1 MLIDIVK
8 DVRDDLLRFDVCIV
22 GSGPAGI
29 TLARE
34 ISRAELRVCLVE
46 SGAQKSQPEIQELN
60 AGVVNSAH
68 GYREETLREGRC
80 RRFGGTA
87 NLWNHQIR
95 GEPARYI
102 RYVPLD
108 EIDFES
114 RDWVP
119 ESGWPFTHQAIVPFY
134 ERAQRI
140 CGINSFDCPEILET
154 GTKNGRLWQTEKI
167 ESVLSQF
174 GLAKIFL
181 EHYRR
186 ELVLDQRVA
195 VIVGATLLHFKI
207 DPLSRVITS
216 GQVSRPD
223 GRKFWIR
230 ARAFV
235 LAAGGL
241 ENARILLLQDDLQSG
256 GLGNQHDMVGRCF
269 MDHPQITLGTLIP
282 FSSSLFGRAG
292 LYDQHHVG
300 EQTMMRILHIRPEV
314 MRREKMLNLCGV
326 LVPHFKTLRDN
337 SPAILRQLIVRV
349 PRLIC
354 RRLSWQHRSTPL
366 DAPPRP
372 FRQRLLEDYYAAGQ
386 CGWLKLTQ
394 PERRFDKFSIRSLV
408 EQSPDRS
415 NRVMLQ
421 DETDAFDQRKI
432 KVLWRWNDLD
442 RSSIRQA
449 QQIFHQELSSAG
461 IGTFVPL
468 EETVGAQPRRFDSP
482 HHFLGTTR
490 MHDNPR
496 NGVVD
501 SDCRV
506 HGVPNLFIAGSSV
519 FPTGGY
525 ANPTFTI
532 IALAL
537 RLATLLQSELQS
549 KPLVKLRSE
558 ADQCYPQSGLAE

>member
-1 MLIDIVK
+1 MLIDVAPHA
-8 DVRDDLLRFDVCIV
+8 RGDLARFDVCIV

-29 TLARE
+29 TVARE
-34 ISRAELRVCLVE
+34 VCRTGLSVCLVE
-46 SGAQKSQPEIQELN
+46 SGAHKSSGKIQDLN
-60 AGVVNSAH
+60 AGVVDSAH
-68 GYREETLREGRC
+68 GYREEVLREGRC

-95 GEPARYI
+95 GEPARYV

-119 ESGWPFTHQAIVPFY
+119 ESGWAFSRQAIEPFY
-134 ERAQRI
+134 QRAQQV
-140 CGINSFDCPEILET
+140 CGINSFECPPEFVEA

-167 ESVLSQF
+167 ESVVSQL
-174 GLAKIFL
+174 GLAETFV

-186 ELVLDQRVA
+186 ELILDQRVT
-195 VIVGATLLHFKI
+195 VILRATLLQFQM

-216 GQVSRPD
+216 GQVRTPD

-230 ARAFV
+230 ARTFV

-241 ENARILLLQDDLQSG
+241 ENARILLLQEDLQSG
-256 GLGNQHDMVGRCF
+256 GLGNQHDMVERCF
-269 MDHPQITLGTLIP
+269 MDHPQITLGVLTP
-282 FSSSLFGRAG
+282 FSSSLFGRAE

-300 EQTMMRILHIRPEV
+300 GHVMMRLLHIRPEV
-314 MRREKMLNLCGV
+314 MRREKMLNLYGV

-337 SPAILRQLIVRV
+337 STATLRQLMVRV
-349 PRLIC
+349 PRFIY
-354 RRLSWQHRSTPL
+354 RRLSLQYRCTPL
-366 DAPPRP
+366 DARP
-372 FRQRLLEDYYAAGQ
+372 FRQRLLEDYYAEGQ
-386 CGWLKLTQ
+386 CGWSRLAR
-394 PERRFDKFSIRSLV
+394 PERRFVEFSIRSLV

-421 DETDAFDQRKI
+421 DETDEFDQRKI

-442 RSSIRQA
+442 LRSIRQA
-449 QQIFHQELSSAG
+449 QKIFREELASTG

-468 EETVGAQPRRFDSP
+468 EETIGPRPRRFDSP

-496 NGVVD
+496 NRVVD
-501 SDCRV
+501 PDCRV
-506 HGVPNLFIAGSSV
+506 HGVPNLFVAGSSV
-519 FPTGGY
+519 FPTSGY

-537 RLATLLQSELQS
+537 RLASHLQSELQS
-549 KPLVKLRSE
+549 KPTISSHSE
-558 ADQCYPQSGLAE
+558 PSQRQTSDG

>member
-1 MLIDIVK
+1 MLIEIAPQA
-8 DVRDDLLRFDVCIV
+8 RGDLSRFDVCIV

-29 TLARE
+29 AVARE
-34 ISRAELRVCLVE
+34 LCRAGLSVCLVE
-46 SGAQKSQPEIQELN
+46 SGAHKSSGRIQDLN
-60 AGVVNSAH
+60 AGVIDSAH

-95 GEPARYI
+95 GEPARYV
-102 RYVPLD
+102 RYLPLD
-108 EIDFES
+108 EIDFET

-119 ESGWPFTHQAIVPFY
+119 ESGWPFARQAIEPFY
-134 ERAQRI
+134 EHAQQI
-140 CGINSFDCPEILET
+140 CGIKSFDCPPEILEAE
-154 GTKNGRLWQTEKI
+154 TKNERLWQTEKI
-167 ESVLSQF
+167 ESIVSQF
-174 GLAKIFL
+174 GLAEIFV

-186 ELVLDQRVA
+186 ELVRDHRVA
-195 VIVGATLLHFKI
+195 IILRATLLHFQM
-207 DPLSRVITS
+207 DALSRVITS
-216 GQVSRPD
+216 GQVGTPD

-230 ARAFV
+230 ARTFV

-241 ENARILLLQDDLQSG
+241 ENSRILLLQEDLQSG

-269 MDHPQITLGTLIP
+269 MDHPQTTLGVLIP
-282 FSSSLFGRAG
+282 FSNSLFGRVE
-292 LYDQHHVG
+292 LYDQHRVG
-300 EQTMMRILHIRPEV
+300 KQMMMRILHIRPEV

-326 LVPHFKTLRDN
+326 LVPHFKTLREN
-337 SPAILRQLIVRV
+337 SPATLRQLMVRV
-349 PRLIC
+349 PRFIY
-354 RRLSWQHRSTPL
+354 RRLSSQYRGMPL
-366 DAPPRP
+366 GAPPRP

-386 CGWLKLTQ
+386 CGWSRLSR
-394 PERRFDKFSIRSLV
+394 PERRFGRFSIRSLV

-421 DETDAFDQRKI
+421 EETDEFDQRKI
-432 KVLWRWNDLD
+432 KVLWRWNNLDL
-442 RSSIRQA
+442 RSIRQA
-449 QQIFHQELSSAG
+449 QQIFREELASAG

-468 EETVGAQPRRFDSP
+468 EETNGAQPRRFDSA

-490 MHDNPR
+490 MHENPR

-501 SDCRV
+501 ADCRV
-506 HGVPNLFIAGSSV
+506 HGVANLFVAGSSV

-537 RLATLLQSELQS
+537 RLANHLQSELRS
-549 KPLVKLRSE
+549 KPTIDLHSE
-558 ADQCYPQSGLAE
+558 PGERQTSTG

>member
-1 MLIDIVK
+1 MLIDIAPHA
-8 DVRDDLLRFDVCIV
+8 RGDLARFDVCIV

-29 TLARE
+29 TVARE
-34 ISRAELRVCLVE
+34 ICCAGLSVCLVE
-46 SGAQKSQPEIQELN
+46 SGAHKCSGEIQALN
-60 AGVVNSAH
+60 AGVVDSAD

-95 GEPARYI
+95 GEPTRYV

-119 ESGWPFTHQAIVPFY
+119 ESGWPFTRQAIEPFY
-134 ERAQRI
+134 ERAQQV
-140 CGINSFDCPEILET
+140 CGINSFDCPPEFLEA
-154 GTKNGRLWQTEKI
+154 GAKNGRLWRTEKI
-167 ESVLSQF
+167 ESVVSQF
-174 GLAKIFL
+174 GLAETFV
-181 EHYRR
+181 ERYRR
-186 ELVLDQRVA
+186 ELVRDPRVA
-195 VIVGATLLHFKI
+195 VILRATLLHFQM

-216 GQVSRPD
+216 GQVRTPD

-230 ARAFV
+230 ARTFV

-241 ENARILLLQDDLQSG
+241 ENARILLLQEDSQSG

-269 MDHPQITLGTLIP
+269 MDHPQITLGVLIP
-282 FSSSLFGRAG
+282 FSSALFGQAE

-300 EQTMMRILHIRPEV
+300 RQVMMRLLHIRPEV

-337 SPAILRQLIVRV
+337 GSATLRQLMVRV
-349 PRLIC
+349 PRFIY
-354 RRLSWQHRSTPL
+354 RRLSSRYRCTPL
-366 DAPPRP
+366 DAPSRP
-372 FRQRLLEDYYAAGQ
+372 FRQRLLEDYYAEGQ
-386 CGWLKLTQ
+386 CGWSRLTQ
-394 PERRFDKFSIRSLV
+394 PGRRFVKFSIRSLV

-421 DETDAFDQRKI
+421 DETDEFDQRKI
-432 KVLWRWNDLD
+432 KVLWRWNELDL
-442 RSSIRQA
+442 RSIRQA
-449 QQIFHQELSSAG
+449 QQIFREELASAG
-461 IGTFVPL
+461 IGTLVPL
-468 EETVGAQPRRFDSP
+468 EETIGAQPRRFDSP

-501 SDCRV
+501 ADCRV
-506 HGVPNLFIAGSSV
+506 HGVPNLFVAGSSV

-525 ANPTFTI
+525 VNPTFTI

-537 RLATLLQSELQS
+537 RLASHLQSELQA
-549 KPLVKLRSE
+549 KPTISSRSE
-558 ADQCYPQSGLAE
+558 TAQRQTSTG